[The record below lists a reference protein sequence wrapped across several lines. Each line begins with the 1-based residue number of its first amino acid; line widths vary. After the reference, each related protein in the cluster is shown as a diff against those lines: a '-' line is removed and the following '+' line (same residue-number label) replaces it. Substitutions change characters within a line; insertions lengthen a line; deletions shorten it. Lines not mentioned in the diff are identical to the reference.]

1 MARVAIVTTGH
12 LTTSPRV
19 VREAEALAAA
29 GHDVV
34 VTGVWLDAQQAEW
47 DVALAATKR
56 WRFVPAADLRGT
68 TRRSKTARL
77 AARARTRVA
86 RARMSLGLG
95 ADRHALG
102 YAVDAL
108 EAALRREAPAL
119 HVLHLEPALAIGERL
134 IAHGARVM
142 VDIEDWYS
150 RITPEGAM
158 PDALRREVDRLERV
172 VFRGARGATTTSHAM
187 AEALARHTGMTPA
200 AVVYNGVRA
209 PDAPRSTMPA
219 DGPLRLVWFSQTVAP
234 GRGLELI
241 AAALTSLDARDA
253 RDAAWT
259 LTVIGAADDARRDW
273 MRALLPACAASQL
286 TFVPKVSPD
295 ELGPLVAA
303 HHVGLALETGAT
315 SNLELTVSNK
325 LCHYLQCGLVVAAT
339 DTAGQREVMAQV
351 PHAGVVV
358 GRNDAPALAAAITRW
373 MNDRTALLA
382 GIDARRAAAHAS
394 LSADAQAARI
404 VATAARAL
412 GDG

>member
-1 MARVAIVTTGH
+1 MATIAIVTTGH

-19 VREAEALAAA
+19 VREADALAAA

-47 DVALAATKR
+47 DEALAATKR

-68 TRRSKTARL
+68 TRRSKAARL
-77 AARARTRVA
+77 AARTRTRVA
-86 RARMSLGLG
+86 RSRMSLGLG

-134 IAHGARVM
+134 LASGARVM

-150 RITPEGAM
+150 RITPAGAM

-172 VFRGARGATTTSHAM
+172 VFRGARGATTTSRAM
-187 AEALARHTGMTPA
+187 ADALATHTGMTPA
-200 AVVYNGVRA
+200 AVVYNGVSA
-209 PDAPRSTMPA
+209 SDAPRASMPT

-241 AAALTSLDARDA
+241 AAALASLDT
-253 RDAAWT
+253 AWT

-273 MRALLPACAASQL
+273 MRALLPTRAATQL
-286 TFVPKVSPD
+286 HFVPKVSPD
-295 ELGPLVAA
+295 ELGALVAA

-315 SNLELTVSNK
+315 PNLELTVSNK
-325 LCHYLQCGLVVAAT
+325 ICHYLQCGLAVAAT

-358 GRNDAPALAAAITRW
+358 GRDDAAALALALTGWIR
-373 MNDRTALLA
+373 DRAALLA
-382 GIDARRAAAHAS
+382 GIDARRAAAHAA

>member
-1 MARVAIVTTGH
+1 MATIAIVTTGH

-19 VREAEALAAA
+19 VREADALAAA

-34 VTGVWLDAQQAEW
+34 VTGVWLDAEQAEW
-47 DVALAATKR
+47 DEALAATKR

-68 TRRSKTARL
+68 TRRSKAARL

-95 ADRHALG
+95 ADLHALG

-134 IAHGARVM
+134 LTNGARVM

-150 RITPEGAM
+150 RITPAGAM

-172 VFRGARGATTTSHAM
+172 VFRGARGATTTSRAM
-187 AEALARHTGMTPA
+187 ADALATHTGMTPA
-200 AVVYNGVRA
+200 AVVYNGVSA
-209 PDAPRSTMPA
+209 SDAPRASMPT

-241 AAALTSLDARDA
+241 AAALASLDT
-253 RDAAWT
+253 AWT

-273 MRALLPACAASQL
+273 MRALLPTRAATQL
-286 TFVPKVSPD
+286 HFVPKVSPD
-295 ELGPLVAA
+295 ELGALVAA

-315 SNLELTVSNK
+315 PNLELTVSNK
-325 LCHYLQCGLVVAAT
+325 ICHYLQCGLAVAAT

-358 GRNDAPALAAAITRW
+358 GRDDAAALALALTGWIR
-373 MNDRTALLA
+373 DRAALLA
-382 GIDARRAAAHAS
+382 GIDARRAAAHAA